1 MSEPICKLIDEEAS
15 TIRDIYE
22 KKLALENLAKII
34 SPSENNEMYERLISD
49 YGTTMREFNDWWSS
63 IIASHHL
70 PPDNYAVDFV
80 EKQLI
85 RQAAN

>member
-1 MSEPICKLIDEEAS
+1 MSEPIYKLTDEEAS
-15 TIRDIYE
+15 TIRDIFE

-49 YGTTMREFNDWWSS
+49 YGATMREFNDWWSS
-63 IIASHHL
+63 TIAAHHL
-70 PPDNYAVDFV
+70 PPDNYAVDFI

-85 RQAAN
+85 QQAAN